1 MRIIGISFDS
11 AQLLFDCS
19 CSPLSSTQRLYNTF
33 KVRDAVFADRCEH
46 ALVFCI
52 VHNIFSTRHFSAV
65 SSQAQTQHEIILSER
80 KFMSVFANEM
90 WGLVLLED
98 VDRSMVRCV
107 VCGRKH
113 CSHTNLLSR
122 SGLKHV
128 ARFHIIHVFFI
139 VLLLIVIVLVVLVI
153 LLVEVLVEVFILI
166 YLYKISVGLTKTTN
180 IAQHI
185 H

>member
-1 MRIIGISFDS
+1 MNAHSKKKKNMRIIGISFDS

-128 ARFHIIHVFFI
+128 DRMKSSTPRKQP
-139 VLLLIVIVLVVLVI
+139 VIEAYVCESLPAD
-153 LLVEVLVEVFILI
+153 
-166 YLYKISVGLTKTTN
+166 ISSAELKQTH
-180 IAQHI
+180 QDLR
-185 H
+185 

>member
-1 MRIIGISFDS
+1 MYTHRDQCAHILEYAADVKQQRKSAIIHNSGKLLIGCISNYHECPLEKKKNMRIIGISFDS
-11 AQLLFDCS
+11 ALLLFDCS

-90 WGLVLLED
+90 WGLVLYWKMLID
-98 VDRSMVRCV
+98 PWCV
-107 VCGRKH
+107 V
-113 CSHTNLLSR
+113 
-122 SGLKHV
+122 
-128 ARFHIIHVFFI
+128 
-139 VLLLIVIVLVVLVI
+139 
-153 LLVEVLVEVFILI
+153 
-166 YLYKISVGLTKTTN
+166 LYVGVS
-180 IAQHI
+180 IAATPTF
-185 H
+185 